1 VNFELN
7 DEQEMLRST
16 IRDFLETQVPVSKV
30 RALADVPAGYEE
42 QWWKQAAELGF
53 TAMLVPEDDGG
64 GTLSGKPATDVVI
77 IAEEAG
83 RMMAPG
89 PIGPVNIVAYA
100 LAESGTPAQKSQ
112 WLPALIGGEVA
123 GAWAVTEDAH
133 DPLAMTTTIELDAS
147 GDHVIVNGHKAYVE
161 AGGEASV
168 LLVAGNTSGGVTQVL
183 VPADAAGVTVHRR
196 RSLDLVRRY
205 VQVEFDGVSL
215 PVGAVVGRLGEARAD
230 LDRQLALAIVLQ
242 SAETV
247 GVLDRSFD
255 MAMSYSRE
263 RYTFGRPIAAYQAI
277 KHRLAD
283 MKLVLETAKGTSDA
297 LARAFDEQ
305 DPQLNLLASV
315 TKAYV
320 SEQASPFVSECVQLF
335 GGIGMTYE
343 HDIHLYLRRAAVNR
357 TIYGTPE
364 FHRERIATLIGVSD
378 SPSESFLGDSR

>member
-1 VNFELN
+1 MNFELN

-16 IRDFLETQVPVSKV
+16 VRDFLESQVPVSKV
-30 RALADVPAGYEE
+30 RALAQVPAGYDGH
-42 QWWKQAAELGF
+42 WWKQASDLGF
-53 TAMLVPEDDGG
+53 TAMLVPEDEGG
-64 GTLSGKPATDVVI
+64 GTLSGKPATDAVI

-83 RMMAPG
+83 RMIAPG

-100 LAESGTPAQKSQ
+100 LAASGTPAQRSQ
-112 WLPALIGGEVA
+112 FLPAMIGGEVVA
-123 GAWAVTEDAH
+123 SWAVTEDAH
-133 DPLAMTTTIELDAS
+133 DPLAMTTSIELDSS
-147 GDHVIVNGHKAYVE
+147 GENVIVNGHKAYVE

-168 LLVAGNTSGGVTQVL
+168 LLVAGNSGDGVTQLL
-183 VPADAAGVTVHRR
+183 VPSDAAGVTVHRR

-205 VQVEFDGVSL
+205 VQVDFDGVSL
-215 PVGAVVGRLGEARAD
+215 PASAIVGRLGEAGAD

-247 GVLDRSFD
+247 GVLDRAFD
-255 MAMSYSRE
+255 MAMSYCRE
-263 RYTFGRPIAAYQAI
+263 RYSFGRPIAAYQAL

-283 MKLVLETAKGTSDA
+283 MKLVLESAKGTSDA
-297 LARAFDEQ
+297 LAKAFDEQ

-320 SEQASPFVSECVQLF
+320 SEQASPFVSDCLQLF

-364 FHRERIATLIGVSD
+364 FHRERIAILIGVSE
-378 SPSESFLGDSR
+378 STSEAFLGDSR